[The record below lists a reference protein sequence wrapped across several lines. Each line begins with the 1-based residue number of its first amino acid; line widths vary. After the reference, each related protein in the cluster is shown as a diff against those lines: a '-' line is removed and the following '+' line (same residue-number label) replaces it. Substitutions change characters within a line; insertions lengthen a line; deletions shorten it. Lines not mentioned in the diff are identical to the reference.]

1 MKKVILITGHYW
13 LSKRKAGFHW
23 LANAFWE
30 LGWEVTFLT
39 VAISY
44 LSLLKKDY
52 RFQYP
57 IFKEANQLIEIKP
70 NFYSYVY
77 FTPWH
82 PANLRLDVLNHLS
95 EELFTHYSHFI
106 NSVLDHKIR
115 ESDLFIFESTPGII
129 LFDYFLS
136 LNQKAR
142 LIYRV
147 SDDLAFLKNHPLVL
161 KKEAECASQ
170 FDLVSVPSEFLYQ
183 KFKDCSNCCLHYHG
197 IPKSLF
203 QVPYQ
208 SPYQNPDQIN
218 AIFVGNSYL
227 DYDFLSWASQLFPN
241 WYFHIIGN
249 FQNLSDYNYD
259 NVITYGEM
267 PFSETIPYLV
277 HADLGLQTLFKG
289 YSPGI
294 ESFTDSLKVIQYTY
308 CQLPIVAP
316 SYLPSSREHF
326 FYYHPRD
333 PTTIK
338 NALLKASCYPRDK
351 INTQGIYSWEE
362 LALKL
367 LERI

>member
-1 MKKVILITGHYW
+1 MKKIILITGHYW

-23 LANAFWE
+23 LANAFWQ

-57 IFKEANQLIEIKP
+57 ILKQANQLIEIKP
-70 NFYSYVY
+70 KFYSYVY

-82 PANLRLDVLNHLS
+82 PANLRLDLFNHLS
-95 EELFTHYSHFI
+95 KELFRHYSSFI
-106 NSVLDHKIR
+106 NSVLDQEIKA
-115 ESDLFIFESTPGII
+115 SDLFIFESTPGIV
-129 LFDYFLS
+129 LFDYFSS
-136 LNQKAR
+136 LNQKAK

-161 KKEAECASQ
+161 KKEQECASQ
-170 FDLVSVPSEFLYQ
+170 FDLVSVPSEFLYH
-183 KFKDCSNCCLHYHG
+183 KFKDNSNCCLHYHG
-197 IPKSLF
+197 IPKALF
-203 QVPYQ
+203 QDNCQ
-208 SPYQNPDQIN
+208 SPYQTHNQIN

-227 DYDFLSWASQLFPN
+227 DYDFFYWASQLFPN
-241 WYFHIIGN
+241 WSFHIIGN
-249 FQNLSDYNYD
+249 FPNLSDYNYE
-259 NVITYGEM
+259 NVIAYGEM

-277 HADLGLQTLFKG
+277 HADIGLQVRT
-289 YSPGI
+289 YSPGV
-294 ESFTDSLKVIQYTY
+294 ESLSDSLKVIQYTY

-326 FYYHPRD
+326 FYYYPRD

-338 NALLKASCYPRDK
+338 KALLKASCYPREK

-362 LALKL
+362 LALEL